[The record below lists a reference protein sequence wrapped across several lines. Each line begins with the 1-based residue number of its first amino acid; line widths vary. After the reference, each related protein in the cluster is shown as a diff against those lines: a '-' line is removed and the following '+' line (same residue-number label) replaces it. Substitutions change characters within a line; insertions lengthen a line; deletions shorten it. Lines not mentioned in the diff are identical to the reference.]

1 MSESDETTG
10 VPWRSPRLYL
20 LLATAAVAPLDVN
33 IVGPALPA
41 IADAFAVSS
50 ARSGLVITAFAA
62 PGAVL
67 APIVGMYADRLGRRR
82 VIVPC
87 LLIYG
92 LAGVAVTLTTDLWQ
106 VLVLR
111 AVQGS
116 VGGSILA
123 SLTLAL
129 VGDYYAGPRRNAVMG
144 VVSAGISFSAAAGP
158 VLGGV
163 LAARSWDAPFY
174 LYGSSVVVAALVYHY
189 LDAPVVED
197 ADDDGDGDDAGGHDG
212 SYVRAA
218 VASLPAREALA
229 VYGATLIGF
238 TLFFGGVLTAVPFLL
253 EGTYG
258 LASGRVGALV
268 TGAMM
273 VAAVVAV
280 FNGRFAR
287 HLSNLGLV
295 TVAFGFYAAGLVGV
309 WAAGS
314 ATAVLLALGVF
325 GIGHGLMLPSVASA
339 LSALAGPEFRGGV
352 MSLRTSVILGAQA
365 IGPPLFTLPVTE
377 LGVTYQLPLALAGVG
392 AALTAVGL
400 FAAAGGRAGIR
411 VAAAGES

>member
-1 MSESDETTG
+1 MSDSGVG

-87 LLIYG
+87 LLLYG

-106 VLVLR
+106 VLALR

-129 VGDYYAGPRRNAVMG
+129 VGDYYEGPQRNAVMG

-174 LYGSSVVVAALVYHY
+174 LYGSSVVVAALAYRY
-189 LDAPVVED
+189 LDPPAVES
-197 ADDDGDGDDAGGHDG
+197 GDGESDGRHGG

-229 VYGATLIGF
+229 VYGATLVGF
-238 TLFFGGVLTAVPFLL
+238 TFFFGGVLTAVPFLL

-268 TGAMM
+268 TAAMM

-287 HLSNLGLV
+287 YLSNLGLV
-295 TVAFGFYAAGLVGV
+295 TVAFGFYAAGLGGV
-309 WAAGS
+309 WAAES

-325 GIGHGLMLPSVASA
+325 GIGHGLLLPSVASA
-339 LSALAGPEFRGGV
+339 LSELAGPEFRGGV

-377 LGVTYQLPLALAGVG
+377 LDVGYELPLALAGLG
-392 AALTAVGL
+392 AILTAVGL
-400 FAAAGGRAGIR
+400 FAAAGGRSGIG
-411 VAAAGES
+411 VAAAD

>member
-1 MSESDETTG
+1 MSDSDETTG

-20 LLATAAVAPLDVN
+20 LVAMAAVAPLDVN

-41 IADAFAVSS
+41 IADAFGVSS

-62 PGAVL
+62 PGAFL
-67 APIVGMYADRLGRRR
+67 APVVGMYADRFGRRR
-82 VIVPC
+82 IVVPC

-92 LAGVAVTLTTDLWQ
+92 VAGVAVTLVTELWM

-123 SLTLAL
+123 SLALAL
-129 VGDYYAGPRRNAVMG
+129 VGDYYDGPRRNAVMG
-144 VVSAGISFSAAAGP
+144 VVSASISFSAAAGP

-174 LYGSSVVVAALVYHY
+174 LYGSSVVVAGLVYY
-189 LDAPVVED
+189 FLDAPETEGESVDRE
-197 ADDDGDGDDAGGHDG
+197 G
-212 SYVRAA
+212 SYLRAA
-218 VASLPAREALA
+218 VASLPTRQALA
-229 VYGATLIGF
+229 VYGATLAGF

-253 EGTYG
+253 EETYG

-287 HLSNLGLV
+287 YLSNLGLV
-295 TVAFGFYAAGLVGV
+295 TAGFCFYAIGLVGV
-309 WAAGS
+309 WVASS
-314 ATAVLLALGVF
+314 ATGVLFALGVF
-325 GIGHGLMLPSVASA
+325 GIGHGLLLPSVASA

-365 IGPPLFTLPVTE
+365 IGPPLFTLPATR
-377 LGVTYQLPLALAGVG
+377 LGVGYELPLAVAGVG
-392 AALTAVGL
+392 AAVFAVGL
-400 FAAAGGRAGIR
+400 FAAAGGRTGVVVGTASER
-411 VAAAGES
+411 

>member
-1 MSESDETTG
+1 MSDSDHVG

-33 IVGPALPA
+33 IIGPALPA
-41 IADAFAVSS
+41 IADAFDVSS

-87 LLIYG
+87 LLLYG

-106 VLVLR
+106 VLALR
-111 AVQGS
+111 ALQGT

-129 VGDYYAGPRRNAVMG
+129 VGDYYEGPQRNAVMG

-163 LAARSWDAPFY
+163 LATRSWDAPFY
-174 LYGSSVVVAALVYHY
+174 LYGSSVVVAGLAYRY
-189 LDAPVVED
+189 LDPPAVED
-197 ADDDGDGDDAGGHDG
+197 SDGDGHDGDHGG

-218 VASLPAREALA
+218 VASLPARQALA

-238 TLFFGGVLTAVPFLL
+238 TFFFGGVLTAVPFLL

-287 HLSNLGLV
+287 SLSNLGLV

-314 ATAVLLALGVF
+314 AVAVLLALGVF
-325 GIGHGLMLPSVASA
+325 GVGHGLLLPSVASA
-339 LSALAGPEFRGGV
+339 LSELAGPQFRGGV

-377 LGVTYQLPLALAGVG
+377 LGVGYQLPLALAGVG
-392 AALTAVGL
+392 AALTAGAL
-400 FAAAGGRAGIR
+400 FAAAGGRSGIG
-411 VAAAGES
+411 AAAAD

>member
-1 MSESDETTG
+1 MSDSDETTG

-20 LLATAAVAPLDVN
+20 LVAMAAVAPLDVN

-62 PGAVL
+62 PGAFL
-67 APIVGMYADRLGRRR
+67 APIVGMYADRFGRRR
-82 VIVPC
+82 VVVPC

-92 LAGVAVTLTTDLWQ
+92 IAGVAVTLATELWM
-106 VLVLR
+106 VLALR

-123 SLTLAL
+123 SLSLAL
-129 VGDYYAGPRRNAVMG
+129 VGDYYHGPRGNAVMG
-144 VVSAGISFSAAAGP
+144 VVSASISFSAAAGP

-174 LYGSSVVVAALVYHY
+174 LYGSSVVVAGLVYY
-189 LDAPVVED
+189 FLDAPTTEAKTERTD
-197 ADDDGDGDDAGGHDG
+197 RDG
-212 SYVRAA
+212 SYLRAA
-218 VASLPAREALA
+218 VAALPTRQALV
-229 VYGATLIGF
+229 VYGATLAGF

-253 EGTYG
+253 EETYG

-280 FNGRFAR
+280 FNGRLAR
-287 HLSNLGLV
+287 HLSNLGMV
-295 TVAFGFYAAGLVGV
+295 TVGFCFYAIGLVGV
-309 WAAGS
+309 WGAGS
-314 ATAVLLALGVF
+314 ATGVLLALGVF
-325 GIGHGLMLPSVASA
+325 GVGHGLLLPSVASA

-365 IGPPLFTLPVTE
+365 IGPPLFTLPAAR
-377 LGVTYQLPLALAGVG
+377 LGVGYELPLAVAGVG
-392 AALTAVGL
+392 AALFAVGL
-400 FAAAGGRAGIR
+400 FAAAGGRTGI
-411 VAAAGES
+411 VFGAAES

>member
-1 MSESDETTG
+1 MSDSGVG

-87 LLIYG
+87 LLLYG
-92 LAGVAVTLTTDLWQ
+92 LAGAAVTLTTDLWQ
-106 VLVLR
+106 VLALR

-129 VGDYYAGPRRNAVMG
+129 VGDYYEGPQRNAVMG

-174 LYGSSVVVAALVYHY
+174 LYGSSVVVAALAYRY
-189 LDAPVVED
+189 LDPPAVES
-197 ADDDGDGDDAGGHDG
+197 GDGESDGRHGG

-229 VYGATLIGF
+229 VYGATLVGF
-238 TLFFGGVLTAVPFLL
+238 TFFFGGVLTAVPFLL

-268 TGAMM
+268 TAAMM

-287 HLSNLGLV
+287 YLSNLGLV
-295 TVAFGFYAAGLVGV
+295 TVAFGFYAAGLGGV
-309 WAAGS
+309 WAAES

-325 GIGHGLMLPSVASA
+325 GIGHGLLLPSVASA
-339 LSALAGPEFRGGV
+339 LSELAGPEFRGGV

-377 LGVTYQLPLALAGVG
+377 LDVGYELPLALAGLG
-392 AALTAVGL
+392 AILTAVGL
-400 FAAAGGRAGIR
+400 FAAAGGRSGIG
-411 VAAAGES
+411 VAAAD

>member
-1 MSESDETTG
+1 MSDTDVG

-20 LLATAAVAPLDVN
+20 LLATAAVAPLDVTL
-33 IVGPALPA
+33 VGPALPA
-41 IADAFAVSS
+41 IADAFGVSS

-67 APIVGMYADRLGRRR
+67 APVVGMYADRFGRRR
-82 VIVPC
+82 VVVPC

-92 LAGVAVTLTTDLWQ
+92 GAGLAVTLATDLWQ
-106 VLVLR
+106 VLALR

-129 VGDYYAGPRRNAVMG
+129 VGDYYDGPQRNAVMG

-174 LYGSSVVVAALVYHY
+174 LYGSSVVVAALAYRY
-189 LDAPVVED
+189 LDPPAVES
-197 ADDDGDGDDAGGHDG
+197 GDGESGGRHGG

-229 VYGATLIGF
+229 VYGATLVGF
-238 TLFFGGVLTAVPFLL
+238 TFFFGGVLTAVPFLL

-268 TGAMM
+268 TAAMM

-287 HLSNLGLV
+287 YLSNLGLV
-295 TVAFGFYAAGLVGV
+295 TVAFGFYAAGLGGV
-309 WAAGS
+309 WAAES

-325 GIGHGLMLPSVASA
+325 GIGHGLLLPSVASA
-339 LSALAGPEFRGGV
+339 LSELAGPEFRGGV

-377 LGVTYQLPLALAGVG
+377 LDVGYELPLALAGLG
-392 AALTAVGL
+392 AILTAVGL
-400 FAAAGGRAGIR
+400 FAAAGGRSGIG
-411 VAAAGES
+411 VAAAD

>member
-1 MSESDETTG
+1 MGEDEG
-10 VPWRSPRLYL
+10 IPWRSRRLYL
-20 LLATAAVAPLDVN
+20 LLATAVVAPLDVT

-41 IADAFAVSS
+41 VADAFGVSS

-62 PGAVL
+62 PGAIL
-67 APIVGMYADRLGRRR
+67 APVVGMYADRLGRRR

-87 LLIYG
+87 LLVYG
-92 LAGVAVTLTTDLWQ
+92 IAGLAVTLATELWI

-111 AVQGS
+111 AIQGS

-123 SLTLAL
+123 SLAMAL
-129 VGDYYAGPRRNAVMG
+129 VGDYYSGPRRNAVMG
-144 VVSAGISFSAAAGP
+144 VLSASISFSAAVGP

-174 LYGSSVVVAALVYHY
+174 LYGSSVVVAGLVARY
-189 LDAPVVED
+189 LDAPPI
-197 ADDDGDGDDAGGHDG
+197 DDRGSTDG

-218 VASLPAREALA
+218 IRSLPAREALA
-229 VYGATLIGF
+229 VYGATLVGF

-273 VAAVVAV
+273 VAALVAV

-287 HLSNLGLV
+287 QLSNLGLV
-295 TVAFGFYAAGLVGV
+295 TLGFVGYAVGLVGV
-309 WAAGS
+309 WAASS
-314 ATAVLLALGVF
+314 ATGVLLALGVF
-325 GIGHGLMLPSVASA
+325 GVGHGLVLPSVASA
-339 LSALAGPEFRGGV
+339 LSALAGPAFRGGV
-352 MSLRTSVILGAQA
+352 MSLRTSVVLGAQA
-365 IGPPLFTLPVTE
+365 IGPPLFTLPAARVGYE
-377 LGVTYQLPLALAGVG
+377 LPLALGGVG
-392 AALTAVGL
+392 AALVAVGL
-400 FAAAGGRAGIR
+400 FAAAGGRAGIA
-411 VAAAGES
+411 VAAAGDR

>member
-1 MSESDETTG
+1 
-10 VPWRSPRLYL
+10 
-20 LLATAAVAPLDVN
+20 
-33 IVGPALPA
+33 
-41 IADAFAVSS
+41 
-50 ARSGLVITAFAA
+50 
-62 PGAVL
+62 
-67 APIVGMYADRLGRRR
+67 

-87 LLIYG
+87 LLLYG

-106 VLVLR
+106 VLALR

-129 VGDYYAGPRRNAVMG
+129 VGDYYEGPQRNAVMG

-174 LYGSSVVVAALVYHY
+174 LYGSSVVVAALAYRY
-189 LDAPVVED
+189 FDPPAVES
-197 ADDDGDGDDAGGHDG
+197 GDGESDGRHGG

-229 VYGATLIGF
+229 VYGATLVGF
-238 TLFFGGVLTAVPFLL
+238 TFFFGGVLTAVPFLL

-268 TGAMM
+268 TAAMM

-287 HLSNLGLV
+287 YLSNLGLV
-295 TVAFGFYAAGLVGV
+295 TVAFGFYAAGLGGV
-309 WAAGS
+309 WAAES

-325 GIGHGLMLPSVASA
+325 GIGHGLLLPSVASA
-339 LSALAGPEFRGGV
+339 LSELAGPEFRGGV

-377 LGVTYQLPLALAGVG
+377 LDVGYELPLALAGLG
-392 AALTAVGL
+392 AVLTAVGL
-400 FAAAGGRAGIR
+400 FAAAGGRSGIG
-411 VAAAGES
+411 VAAAD

>member
-1 MSESDETTG
+1 MSGSDESSG

-20 LLATAAVAPLDVN
+20 LLATAAVAPLDVT

-41 IADAFAVSS
+41 IADAFGVSS

-67 APIVGMYADRLGRRR
+67 APVVGMYADRFGRRR
-82 VIVPC
+82 VVVPC
-87 LLIYG
+87 LLVYG
-92 LAGVAVTLTTDLWQ
+92 VAGVAVTLATDLWT

-129 VGDYYAGPRRNAVMG
+129 VGDYYDSPRRNAVMG

-174 LYGSSVVVAALVYHY
+174 LYGASVVVAGLVYRY
-189 LDAPVVED
+189 LDAPATAAETGATD
-197 ADDDGDGDDAGGHDG
+197 RDG
-212 SYVRAA
+212 SYLRAA
-218 VASLPAREALA
+218 VASLPARRALV
-229 VYGATLIGF
+229 VYGATLAGF
-238 TLFFGGVLTAVPFLL
+238 VLFFGGVLTAVPFLL

-273 VAAVVAV
+273 VSAVVAV

-287 HLSNLGLV
+287 YLSDLGLV
-295 TVAFGFYAAGLVGV
+295 TAGFCFYAAGLVSV

-314 ATAVLLALGVF
+314 AVGVLLALGVF
-325 GIGHGLMLPSVASA
+325 GVGHGLVLPSVASA

-352 MSLRTSVILGAQA
+352 MSLRTSVVLGAQA
-365 IGPPLFTLPVTE
+365 IGPPLFTLPVTR
-377 LGVTYQLPLALAGVG
+377 LGVDYELPLAVAGVG
-392 AALTAVGL
+392 AGLAAVGL
-400 FAAAGGRAGIR
+400 FAAAGGRTG
-411 VAAAGES
+411 VAATVSGR

>member
-1 MSESDETTG
+1 MPESDDVG

-20 LLATAAVAPLDVN
+20 LLATAAMAPLDVN

-41 IADAFAVSS
+41 IADAFDVSS

-67 APIVGMYADRLGRRR
+67 APVVGMYADRLGRRR

-87 LLIYG
+87 LLVYG
-92 LAGVAVTLTTDLWQ
+92 LAGVAVPLTTGLWQ
-106 VLVLR
+106 VLALR

-129 VGDYYAGPRRNAVMG
+129 VGDYYEGPRRNAVMG

-174 LYGSSVVVAALVYHY
+174 LYGLSVVVAALAYRY
-189 LDAPVVED
+189 LDPPAADSGGD
-197 ADDDGDGDDAGGHDG
+197 AAGHQG

-273 VAAVVAV
+273 IAAVVAV

-295 TVAFGFYAAGLVGV
+295 TVGFCFYAAGLVGV

-314 ATAVLLALGVF
+314 AVAVLAALGVF
-325 GIGHGLMLPSVASA
+325 GIGHGLLLPSVASA

-365 IGPPLFTLPVTE
+365 IGPPLFTLPVIE
-377 LGVTYQLPLALAGVG
+377 LGVSYELPLALAGVG
-392 AALTAVGL
+392 AALTAAGL
-400 FAAAGGRAGIR
+400 FAAAGGRAGVR
-411 VAAAGES
+411 VAAAGEP

>member
-1 MSESDETTG
+1 MSNSDGVG
-10 VPWRSPRLYL
+10 VPWRSKRLYL

-41 IADAFAVSS
+41 IADAFDVSS

-62 PGAVL
+62 PGAFL

-87 LLIYG
+87 LLLYG
-92 LAGVAVTLTTDLWQ
+92 VAGVAVTLTTDLWQ
-106 VLVLR
+106 VLALR

-129 VGDYYAGPRRNAVMG
+129 VGDYYDGPRRNAVMG

-174 LYGSSVVVAALVYHY
+174 LYGSSVVVAALAYRY
-189 LDAPVVED
+189 LDAPAAEG
-197 ADDDGDGDDAGGHDG
+197 GDGDANADGGGREG

-218 VASLPAREALA
+218 VASLPARRALA

-238 TLFFGGVLTAVPFLL
+238 TFFFGGVLTAVPFLL

-287 HLSNLGLV
+287 YLSNLGLV
-295 TVAFGFYAAGLVGV
+295 TVAFGFYAVGLVGV

-325 GIGHGLMLPSVASA
+325 GIGHGLLLPSVASA

-377 LGVTYQLPLALAGVG
+377 LGVSYQLPLAFAGVG

-400 FAAAGGRAGIR
+400 FAAAGGRAG
-411 VAAAGES
+411 VGAAAAGEP

>member
-1 MSESDETTG
+1 MSASEDGTG

-20 LLATAAVAPLDVN
+20 LLATAAVAPLDVT

-41 IADAFAVSS
+41 IADAFGVSS

-67 APIVGMYADRLGRRR
+67 APVVGMYADRFGRRR
-82 VIVPC
+82 VVVPC
-87 LLIYG
+87 LLVYG
-92 LAGVAVTLTTDLWQ
+92 LAGVAVTLATDLWM

-129 VGDYYAGPRRNAVMG
+129 VGDYYDGPRRNAVMG

-158 VLGGV
+158 VLGGT
-163 LAARSWDAPFY
+163 LAAYSWDAPFY
-174 LYGSSVVVAALVYHY
+174 LYGSSVVVAGLVYY
-189 LDAPVVED
+189 FLDAPSVES
-197 ADDDGDGDDAGGHDG
+197 ARTNREG
-212 SYVRAA
+212 SYLRAA
-218 VASLPAREALA
+218 IASLPAREALV
-229 VYGATLIGF
+229 VYGATFGGF
-238 TLFFGGVLTAVPFLL
+238 VLFFGGVLTAVPFLL

-295 TVAFGFYAAGLVGV
+295 ALGFGFYAAGLVGV
-309 WAAGS
+309 WIAGS
-314 ATAVLLALGVF
+314 APGVLLALGVF
-325 GIGHGLMLPSVASA
+325 GVGHGLVLPSVASA

-352 MSLRTSVILGAQA
+352 MSLRTSVVLGAQA
-365 IGPPLFTLPVTE
+365 IGPPLFTLPATRLDVGYE
-377 LGVTYQLPLALAGVG
+377 LPLALAGAG

-400 FAAAGGRAGIR
+400 FGAAGGWTGAR
-411 VAAAGES
+411 VATKGNV

>member
-1 MSESDETTG
+1 MSDSDGATG
-10 VPWRSPRLYL
+10 VPWRSRRLYL
-20 LLATAAVAPLDVN
+20 LLATAAVAPLDVT

-41 IADAFAVSS
+41 IADAFEVSS

-62 PGAVL
+62 PGALL
-67 APIVGMYADRLGRRR
+67 APVVGMYADRLGRRR

-92 LAGVAVTLTTDLWQ
+92 VAGVAVTLATELWM
-106 VLVLR
+106 VLGLR
-111 AVQGS
+111 AIQGS

-129 VGDYYAGPRRNAVMG
+129 VGDYYDGPRRNAVMG

-158 VLGGV
+158 VLGGA
-163 LAARSWDAPFY
+163 LATRSWDAPFY
-174 LYGSSVVVAALVYHY
+174 LYGTSVVVAALAYRY
-189 LDAPVVED
+189 LDAP
-197 ADDDGDGDDAGGHDG
+197 AAAGSGTDREG
-212 SYVRAA
+212 SYLRAA
-218 VASLPAREALA
+218 LASLPAREAVA
-229 VYGATLIGF
+229 IYGATLVGF

-287 HLSNLGLV
+287 HLSNVGLI
-295 TVAFGFYAAGLVGV
+295 TVGFVGYAAGLVGV

-325 GIGHGLMLPSVASA
+325 GIGHGLLLPSVASA

-365 IGPPLFTLPVTE
+365 VGPPLFTLPVTR
-377 LGVTYQLPLALAGVG
+377 LGVSYELPLALGGVG

-400 FAAAGGRAGIR
+400 FAAAGGRAGIG
-411 VAAAGES
+411 VAAAGDG

>member
-1 MSESDETTG
+1 MSDSGVG

-87 LLIYG
+87 LLLYG
-92 LAGVAVTLTTDLWQ
+92 LAGAAVTLTTDLWQ
-106 VLVLR
+106 VLALR

-129 VGDYYAGPRRNAVMG
+129 VGDYYEGPQRNAVMG

-174 LYGSSVVVAALVYHY
+174 LYGSSVVVAALAYRY
-189 LDAPVVED
+189 LDAPAVES
-197 ADDDGDGDDAGGHDG
+197 GDGESDGRHGG

-229 VYGATLIGF
+229 VYGATLVGF
-238 TLFFGGVLTAVPFLL
+238 TFFFGGVLTAVPFLL

-268 TGAMM
+268 TAAMM

-287 HLSNLGLV
+287 YLSNLGLV
-295 TVAFGFYAAGLVGV
+295 TVAFGFYAAGLGGV
-309 WAAGS
+309 WAAES

-325 GIGHGLMLPSVASA
+325 GIGHGLLLPSVASA
-339 LSALAGPEFRGGV
+339 LSELAGPEFRGGV
-352 MSLRTSVILGAQA
+352 MSLRTSVVLGAQA
-365 IGPPLFTLPVTE
+365 VGPPLFTLPATR
-377 LGVTYQLPLALAGVG
+377 LGLGYELPLALGGVG
-392 AALTAVGL
+392 AALVAVGL
-400 FAAAGGRAGIR
+400 FAAAGGRSGIG
-411 VAAAGES
+411 VAAAD

>member
-1 MSESDETTG
+1 MSDSDDVG
-10 VPWRSPRLYL
+10 VPWRSKRLYL

-41 IADAFAVSS
+41 IADAFDVSS

-82 VIVPC
+82 IIVPC

-106 VLVLR
+106 VLALR

-129 VGDYYAGPRRNAVMG
+129 VGDYYEGPRRNAVMG

-174 LYGSSVVVAALVYHY
+174 LYGSSVVVAALAYRY
-189 LDAPVVED
+189 LDAPAVED
-197 ADDDGDGDDAGGHDG
+197 ADDGDDSGHDG

-218 VASLPAREALA
+218 VASLPARQALA

-287 HLSNLGLV
+287 HVSNLGLV
-295 TVAFGFYAAGLVGV
+295 TIAFGFYAIGLVGV

-325 GIGHGLMLPSVASA
+325 GIGHGLLLPSVASA
-339 LSALAGPEFRGGV
+339 LSELAGPEFRGGV

-377 LGVTYQLPLALAGVG
+377 LGVSYQLPLALAGVG

-400 FAAAGGRAGIR
+400 FAAAGGRAGIGI
-411 VAAAGES
+411 AAAGEP

>member
-1 MSESDETTG
+1 MSESDEVG

-41 IADAFAVSS
+41 IADAFGVSS

-67 APIVGMYADRLGRRR
+67 APVVGMYADRFGRRR

-92 LAGVAVTLTTDLWQ
+92 VAGVAVTLATDLWM
-106 VLVLR
+106 VLALR

-129 VGDYYAGPRRNAVMG
+129 VGDYYDGPQRNAVMG
-144 VVSAGISFSAAAGP
+144 VISAGISFSAAAGP

-174 LYGSSVVVAALVYHY
+174 LYGSSVVVAGLVYY
-189 LDAPVVED
+189 FLDAPAIE
-197 ADDDGDGDDAGGHDG
+197 AESERSGRDG
-212 SYVRAA
+212 SYLRAA
-218 VASLPAREALA
+218 IASLPAREALA
-229 VYGATLIGF
+229 VYGATLAGF

-258 LASGRVGALV
+258 LESGRVGALV

-295 TVAFGFYAAGLVGV
+295 TAGFCFYAVGLVGV
-309 WAAGS
+309 WAASS
-314 ATAVLLALGVF
+314 ATGVFLALGVF
-325 GIGHGLMLPSVASA
+325 GVGHGLLLPSVASA

-365 IGPPLFTLPVTE
+365 IGPPLFTLPATRLDVGYE
-377 LGVTYQLPLALAGVG
+377 LPLAVAGVG
-392 AALTAVGL
+392 AALFAVGL
-400 FAAAGGRAGIR
+400 FAAAGGRTG
-411 VAAAGES
+411 VVGAASER

>member
-1 MSESDETTG
+1 MPDSDETTG

-20 LLATAAVAPLDVN
+20 LVAMAAVAPLDVN
-33 IVGPALPA
+33 IIGPALPA
-41 IADAFAVSS
+41 IADAFDVSS

-62 PGAVL
+62 PGAFL
-67 APIVGMYADRLGRRR
+67 APIVGMYADRFGRRR
-82 VIVPC
+82 IVVPC

-92 LAGVAVTLTTDLWQ
+92 VAGVAVTLVTELWM

-123 SLTLAL
+123 SLSLAL
-129 VGDYYAGPRRNAVMG
+129 VGDYYDGPRRNAVMG
-144 VVSAGISFSAAAGP
+144 VVSASISFSAAAGP

-174 LYGSSVVVAALVYHY
+174 LYGSSVVVAGLVYYY
-189 LDAPVVED
+189 LDAPAVE
-197 ADDDGDGDDAGGHDG
+197 AEGTSSDGRDG
-212 SYVRAA
+212 SYIRAA
-218 VASLPAREALA
+218 IASLPTRQALV
-229 VYGATLIGF
+229 VYGATLAGF

-253 EGTYG
+253 EETYG
-258 LASGRVGALV
+258 LESGRVGALV

-287 HLSNLGLV
+287 YLSNLGMV
-295 TVAFGFYAAGLVGV
+295 TIGFGFYALGLVGV

-314 ATAVLLALGVF
+314 ATGVLLALGVF
-325 GIGHGLMLPSVASA
+325 GIGHGLLLPSVASA

-365 IGPPLFTLPVTE
+365 IGPPLFTLPATRLDVGYE
-377 LGVTYQLPLALAGVG
+377 LPLAVAGVG
-392 AALTAVGL
+392 AALFAVGL
-400 FAAAGGRAGIR
+400 FAAAGGRTGL
-411 VAAAGES
+411 VVGAAES

>member
-1 MSESDETTG
+1 MGEDEG
-10 VPWRSPRLYL
+10 IPWRSRRLYL
-20 LLATAAVAPLDVN
+20 LLASAVVAPLDVT

-41 IADAFAVSS
+41 VADAFGVSS

-62 PGAVL
+62 PGAIL
-67 APIVGMYADRLGRRR
+67 APVVGMYADRLGRRR

-87 LLIYG
+87 LLVYG
-92 LAGVAVTLTTDLWQ
+92 IAGLAVTLATELWV

-111 AVQGS
+111 AIQGS

-123 SLTLAL
+123 SLAMAL
-129 VGDYYAGPRRNAVMG
+129 VGDYYSGPRRNAVMG
-144 VVSAGISFSAAAGP
+144 VLSASISFSAAAGP

-174 LYGSSVVVAALVYHY
+174 LYGSSIVVAGLVARY
-189 LDAPVVED
+189 LDAPPI
-197 ADDDGDGDDAGGHDG
+197 DDRGSTDG

-218 VASLPAREALA
+218 IRSLPAREALA
-229 VYGATLIGF
+229 VYGATFVGF

-273 VAAVVAV
+273 VAAFVAV

-287 HLSNLGLV
+287 QLSNLGLV
-295 TVAFGFYAAGLVGV
+295 TLGFVGYAVGLVGV
-309 WAAGS
+309 WAASS
-314 ATAVLLALGVF
+314 ATGVLLALGVF
-325 GIGHGLMLPSVASA
+325 GVGHGLVLPSVASA
-339 LSALAGPEFRGGV
+339 LSALAGPAFRGGV
-352 MSLRTSVILGAQA
+352 MSLRTSVVLGAQA
-365 IGPPLFTLPVTE
+365 IGPPLFTLPAARVGYE
-377 LGVTYQLPLALAGVG
+377 LPLALGGAG
-392 AALTAVGL
+392 AALVAVGL
-400 FAAAGGRAGIR
+400 FAAAGGRAGIA
-411 VAAAGES
+411 VAAAGDR